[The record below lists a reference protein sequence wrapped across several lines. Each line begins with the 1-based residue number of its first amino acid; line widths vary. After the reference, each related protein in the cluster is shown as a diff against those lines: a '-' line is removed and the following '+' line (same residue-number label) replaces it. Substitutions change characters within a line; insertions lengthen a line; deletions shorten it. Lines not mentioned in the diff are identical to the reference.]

1 MVPEIGRLLV
11 GLGILILVLG
21 LIFVFF
27 GDKLG
32 WLGNLPGDLRFE
44 RGNTRVYIP
53 IATMILLS
61 ILLTLIINIFRKLF

>member
-1 MVPEIGRLLV
+1 MGPEIGRLLV
-11 GLGILILVLG
+11 GVGILILVLG